1 MSKPIEIPPFISSA
15 ENQFYE
21 ALGKID
27 LEELGTNHPML
38 QAQIS
43 ILQVLKL
50 LPKNFTALE
59 LIEEMRAFRE
69 GEE

>member
-15 ENQFYE
+15 ENQFYN
-21 ALGKID
+21 AMKSVD
-27 LEELGTNHPML
+27 LEELGKNHPML
-38 QAQIS
+38 HTQIS

-50 LPKNFTALE
+50 LPESFTALE